1 MLDEKRL
8 SEIVKLYH
16 GGKANT
22 RKTYTT
28 SLLKIVN
35 SYNTKYD
42 TKVGNLSFLKKYD
55 RIIEILPSK
64 VTTKRNYITA
74 ILVVLR
80 RKKRYEEVYN
90 KYKILIHQV
99 NKDYD
104 EWLKKHQKTEEQR
117 LNWVSWEKLNSVR
130 LELKQLV
137 KDRHILKKKELTNRE
152 FGILQDLVIASLYLL
167 STPRRCEYAD
177 TKIVKAVIFNKMEEE
192 KRQENNWL
200 VVQSRNRKFFY
211 FTKNNYKTGRTYG
224 NRKVLISKKLN
235 TILNLWLKYNDEET
249 KPNRWLL
256 YGSNGGKMTCNN
268 IGKHISRIF
277 TITGRRISVNLL
289 RHIYATEVTMKDINL
304 EQIENVIEKAKDM
317 GHCALMHIEYCKT

>member
-90 KYKILIHQV
+90 KYKKLIQQV

-137 KDRHILKKKELTNRE
+137 KDRRIIRKKELTNRE

-167 STPRRCEYAD
+167 ITPRRCEYAN
-177 TKIVKAVIFNKMEEE
+177 TKIIKEVIFNKMEEE

-200 VVQSRNRKFFY
+200 VVQSRNRKYFY
-211 FTKNNYKTGRTYG
+211 FTKENYKTGRLYG
-224 NRKVLISKKLN
+224 NKKVLINKKLN
-235 TILNLWLKYNDEET
+235 SILNLWLRYNDEET
-249 KPNRWLL
+249 KPDRWLL
-256 YGSNGGKMTCNN
+256 YGLKGCRMTSNN
-268 IGKHISRIF
+268 IVKHISRIF
-277 TITGRRISVNLL
+277 TITGRRISVNLI
-289 RHIYATEVTMKDINL
+289 RHIYATEVSMKDINV
-304 EQIENVIEKAKDM
+304 EQVENIIERAKDM
-317 GHCALMHIEYCKT
+317 GHNALRHIEYCKS